1 MERNL
6 IIQHTMIGLWNP
18 LSIRPKIET
27 CDLSVMS
34 VSTLLVSWHGGWSR
48 VQFCWACLGPTN
60 IWKGSNFNHASHR
73 RFVSDGC
80 HYQFW
85 ILNIIIAG
93 TFHWILLRWNLRFFG
108 LGFVRVSPAMRSLP
122 KDKSWTQ
129 IGIQSEERVK
139 QLIGPKVQNSSETSA
154 LQSGPSGIILHLVH
168 DLFNRAARFHSIAS
182 FN

>member
-1 MERNL
+1 MQGQRKKDGNKVGLVLVLVGLSVGEGRKWMMERNL

-93 TFHWILLRWNLRFFG
+93 TFHWILLSWNIRFWVG
-108 LGFVRVSPAMRSLP
+108 LC
-122 KDKSWTQ
+122 
-129 IGIQSEERVK
+129 
-139 QLIGPKVQNSSETSA
+139 
-154 LQSGPSGIILHLVH
+154 SGKPSYEKL
-168 DLFNRAARFHSIAS
+168 AQC
-182 FN
+182 